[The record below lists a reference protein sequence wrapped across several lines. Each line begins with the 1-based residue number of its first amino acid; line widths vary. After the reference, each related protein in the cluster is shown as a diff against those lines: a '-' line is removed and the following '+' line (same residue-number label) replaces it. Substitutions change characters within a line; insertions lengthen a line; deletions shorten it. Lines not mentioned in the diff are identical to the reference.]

1 MIQTSSESLEE
12 TLNDLNDVLKV
23 QSINETEL
31 EEIDGG
37 KILDSIVAIHND
49 DLINIEATI
58 ENNIPESLKLLGI
71 KKYIIEIFN
80 NLITNSVK
88 YREPNRKLEITVDA
102 QETIENITVN
112 FKDNGTGLDLEKWQA
127 IVWYV

>member
-1 MIQTSSESLEE
+1 MLAGMLLADIGEEKKEFLQMIQTSSESLEE

-31 EEIDGG
+31 KEIDGG

-71 KKYIIEIFN
+71 KKYIIEIF
-80 NLITNSVK
+80 I
-88 YREPNRKLEITVDA
+88 I
-102 QETIENITVN
+102 
-112 FKDNGTGLDLEKWQA
+112 
-127 IVWYV
+127 